1 VHIERA
7 KRAELTYTVTS
18 ADTAAAQSSSG
29 VEVLSTGR
37 LISLCEQV
45 ACSALSDLHRDGH
58 TTVTVGIQF
67 EHVQP
72 VAVGA
77 VISVE
82 ATLER
87 SDGRK
92 LVFTVHAHDRC
103 GLVAAG
109 KLTRV
114 LVDEQHFV
122 ERAR

>member
-1 VHIERA
+1 MHAERVR
-7 KRAELTYTVTS
+7 RAEMTYVVDA
-18 ADTAAAQSSSG
+18 ADTAVAQQSSD
-29 VEVLSTGR
+29 VAVLSTGR

-45 ACSALSDLHRDGH
+45 ARQSLADLHRDGH

-77 VISVE
+77 ELSIE
-82 ATLER
+82 AVLER
-87 SDGRK
+87 ADGRK

-114 LVDEQHFV
+114 LVEEERFI